1 MNTFENYKIPFA
13 EKFMKVVLGRMD
25 ANGDIF
31 KAILDNQAFADDLKS
46 SYGRD
51 LYRQLHDT

>member
-1 MNTFENYKIPFA
+1 MIVFA
-13 EKFMKVVLGRMD
+13 KKFMSVVLGRMD

-31 KAILDNQAFADDLKS
+31 KAILDDETFAADLRS

-51 LYRQLHDT
+51 VYSALTVG